1 MENTHIIDFRGV
13 MSKSN
18 PESLKLAKNGILA
31 IYQIIL
37 YTFYMFEIFLQM
49 LFKQCGWGMVSD
61 V

>member
-1 MENTHIIDFRGV
+1 

-49 LFKQCGWGMVSD
+49 LFRQCGWSMVSD